1 MKNGYCFI
9 EFEDGKEAEEAVKQ
23 ADGTGL
29 KKKILKHFKKE
40 INGSR
45 LKVEFSKTSKRER
58 SPRRSQNRVI
68 VENLDPRV
76 SWQDLKD
83 LMRREGDVLFTDVVN
98 DRHETYG

>member
-1 MKNGYCFI
+1 MEQVKNF
-9 EFEDGKEAEEAVKQ
+9 FFLNLQ
-23 ADGTGL
+23 
-29 KKKILKHFKKE
+29 E
-40 INGSR
+40 INGAR

-98 DRHETYG
+98 NRHETYG